1 MDAKIGDNWRI
12 GAASISQSEVSV
24 DALQTH
30 VATVSLAA
38 YAGGSVG
45 PVALRSGG
53 AWSWH
58 NIDVASGF
66 AGETEQAYLNG
77 DTGQVFGEAAY
88 RMQIG
93 PGVTEPFA
101 GLALTHVNTG
111 SQEQGGVAPLQAT
124 SEDAAY
130 STLGLRLDALVA
142 ALREHPQLRVPQGPL
157 HLDVLTKVSFGPPSR
172 ELDVANRDAAFAV
185 SAMRHF
191 PPPWTVEQIPGGY
204 KIKDVTGQSL
214 AGTHGKQRGRAFN
227 YAREVFL
234 ALACVGSLVLGRG
247 GIGCVF

>member
-130 STLGLRLDALVA
+130 STLGLRLGSTIYTRDAAITPYASIAWQHAFNLSSDSAFAFSGMEPGFGGLPLAQNNALVA
-142 ALREHPQLRVPQGPL
+142 LWLNLNFSPSATLS
-157 HLDVLTKVSFGPPSR
+157 VSYRGQF
-172 ELDVANRDAAFAV
+172 ANDL
-185 SAMRHF
+185 
-191 PPPWTVEQIPGGY
+191 Q
-204 KIKDVTGQSL
+204 DNSL
-214 AGTHGKQRGRAFN
+214 RGRFTWM
-227 YAREVFL
+227 F
-234 ALACVGSLVLGRG
+234 
-247 GIGCVF
+247 